1 MMRKMLTIFSR
12 TAVLALILA
21 ATSFAGTR
29 IKTIEYSFGSYY
41 SATNVASGAA
51 WTPSSVNVYIP
62 ETTRTIRSAWL
73 EFEGVLSTSANITG
87 LDINFDAG
95 ASASTVRDPI
105 TGTYLFPTGEASRF
119 YAKADVTTAI
129 TALTNQQYTASVTVT
144 GPTINGHSLKLYI
157 TYEYDDTFS
166 IQIKTVRFPL
176 YYDVNIAA
184 ATSALGAQTKA
195 YSYRADIADSN
206 VVVRQQWFEVRG
218 YRQSGGSTT
227 DGSLNVKITGQGSG
241 SSTYILDGGL
251 KDSYDFKFLD
261 HQGNTG
267 LTGFTINSNQSLDIT
282 WTQNSL
288 NMLSGECV
296 VTYECDNNSA
306 TKTKTVRY
314 ILGQLVS
321 GAGAGVSDNI
331 YLEEEGVSVSR
342 IYALIFGNYDNTTA
356 SNIVLDSAIG
366 GFGVTQRAYSMVV
379 TAAQVSG
386 FSFLHDLSEQ
396 KVNFSSGDAVAIT
409 FGDNVRAGG
418 YGVELIVTYNYTG
431 ESKAFTNSYSVL
443 AGQAVN
449 GISLSSDQTFST
461 WFPYWYSTNNGT
473 LTLRN
478 AGLRAE
484 ITQGTVSGGNST
496 TGDYTTTQGIN
507 STSTQTVSHRTNT
520 ETHGDSVVYKNSG
533 QITETTTS
541 ATANYSI
548 STEAAAFG
556 SVFHGTYSYF
566 FPPKPPVSLAQY
578 KADGST
584 VLTIGEYTN
593 ETTAVMKFTM
603 DSPLA
608 SETLIPQ
615 VEIKPVGTSFTGT
628 ANFTGTGVAFSG
640 STVTGSVTVTLATGN
655 VYHWQARVTGA
666 NGSSPWVSYPT
677 STPNAEAAADIGCD
691 TTIPGVTNNQGGD
704 NTWRAASG
712 TTYNVDFTDAGGANL
727 NYVQYSVYSATGQ
740 TGSQLITWTTIATNI
755 NAASYTTDWQVV
767 YESLQQGTNYVSV
780 RAYDN
785 AGNTYSQNDV
795 FYVKKDTS
803 NPGMTNNQAGDNT
816 WRSAAGTAYNVDFTD
831 TTSLLNYAEYTVYSA
846 TGQTGSQLV
855 TWTTIA
861 TNINAASYPTDWQV
875 AYASLQQGTNYVS
888 VRAYD
893 NSGNTFSQ
901 NDVFYVKKDTRN
913 PGVTNNQTGDN
924 TWRAASGT
932 TYNVDFTDAGG
943 ANLNYAQYAV
953 YSATGLTG
961 SQLVTW
967 TTIATNINAAS
978 YTTDWQVAYASLQQ
992 GTNYVSVRAYDNAG
1006 NTYSQNDVFYV
1017 KKDTSN
1023 PGMTNNQAGDN
1034 TWRSAAGTAYNVD
1047 FTDTTSLLNYAEY
1060 TVYSATGQTGSQ
1072 LVTWTTIAT
1081 NINAASYPTDWQVAY
1096 ASLQQGTNYVSVRAY
1111 DNSGNTFSQNDVFY
1125 VKKDTGNPGIT
1136 NNQTGDDT
1144 WRAAAGTTYNVD
1156 FSDATSLLN
1165 YVQYTVYSA
1174 TGQTGSQLATWTT
1187 IATNIT
1193 AATYTAD
1200 WQVVSASLQQGTN
1213 YVSVRAYDNTGNTLA
1228 QNDVFYVKKDT
1239 SNPGVTNNQT
1249 GDNTW
1254 RAASG
1259 TTYNV
1264 DFTDAGGANLNYAQ
1278 YAVYSA
1284 TGLTGSQLVTWTTIA
1299 TNINAASYTTDWQVA
1314 YASLQ
1319 QGSNYVSVRAYD
1331 NAGNT
1336 VSQNDV
1342 FYVNKD
1348 TGNPGVTN
1356 NQTGDDTWRAA
1367 SGTTYNV
1374 DFSDATSLLNNVQYR
1389 VCAATGQTGT
1399 VLKDWTDIAAGINAA
1414 TYTIDWQVDY
1424 ASLQQGTNY
1433 VSVRAY
1439 DNSGNTVSQT
1449 DVFYVKKDTTAPGFT
1464 NNQTGDNTWR
1474 TSAGTSYDVDFTDAS
1489 SLLNNVQYT
1498 VYSATGRTGSQFKD
1512 WTNIATGI
1520 NSSSY
1525 SANWQGDYSSFQEGT
1540 N

>member
-379 TAAQVSG
+379 TAAQV
-386 FSFLHDLSEQ
+386 
-396 KVNFSSGDAVAIT
+396 
-409 FGDNVRAGG
+409 
-418 YGVELIVTYNYTG
+418 
-431 ESKAFTNSYSVL
+431 
-443 AGQAVN
+443 
-449 GISLSSDQTFST
+449 
-461 WFPYWYSTNNGT
+461 
-473 LTLRN
+473 

-520 ETHGDSVVYKNSG
+520 ETHGDSVVYKNAG
-533 QITETTTS
+533 QITEATTS
-541 ATANYSI
+541 AIANYSI
-548 STEAAAFG
+548 NANAASFG
-556 SVFHGTYSYF
+556 SVFNGTYSYF
-566 FPPKPPVSLAQY
+566 FPPKPPVSLVQY
-578 KADGST
+578 KANGST
-584 VLTIGEYTN
+584 VLTTGEYTN
-593 ETTAVMKFTM
+593 ETTAVMRFTM

-755 NAASYTTDWQVV
+755 NAASYTTDWQV
-767 YESLQQGTNYVSV
+767 
-780 RAYDN
+780 
-785 AGNTYSQNDV
+785 
-795 FYVKKDTS
+795 
-803 NPGMTNNQAGDNT
+803 
-816 WRSAAGTAYNVDFTD
+816 
-831 TTSLLNYAEYTVYSA
+831 
-846 TGQTGSQLV
+846 
-855 TWTTIA
+855 
-861 TNINAASYPTDWQV
+861 

-888 VRAYD
+888 VR
-893 NSGNTFSQ
+893 T
-901 NDVFYVKKDTRN
+901 
-913 PGVTNNQTGDN
+913 
-924 TWRAASGT
+924 
-932 TYNVDFTDAGG
+932 
-943 ANLNYAQYAV
+943 
-953 YSATGLTG
+953 
-961 SQLVTW
+961 
-967 TTIATNINAAS
+967 
-978 YTTDWQVAYASLQQ
+978 
-992 GTNYVSVRAYDNAG
+992 YDNAG
-1006 NTYSQNDVFYV
+1006 NCYSQN
-1017 KKDTSN
+1017 
-1023 PGMTNNQAGDN
+1023 A
-1034 TWRSAAGTAYNVD
+1034 
-1047 FTDTTSLLNYAEY
+1047 
-1060 TVYSATGQTGSQ
+1060 
-1072 LVTWTTIAT
+1072 
-1081 NINAASYPTDWQVAY
+1081 
-1096 ASLQQGTNYVSVRAY
+1096 VS
-1111 DNSGNTFSQNDVFY
+1111 
-1125 VKKDTGNPGIT
+1125 
-1136 NNQTGDDT
+1136 
-1144 WRAAAGTTYNVD
+1144 
-1156 FSDATSLLN
+1156 
-1165 YVQYTVYSA
+1165 
-1174 TGQTGSQLATWTT
+1174 
-1187 IATNIT
+1187 
-1193 AATYTAD
+1193 
-1200 WQVVSASLQQGTN
+1200 
-1213 YVSVRAYDNTGNTLA
+1213 
-1228 QNDVFYVKKDT
+1228 
-1239 SNPGVTNNQT
+1239 
-1249 GDNTW
+1249 
-1254 RAASG
+1254 
-1259 TTYNV
+1259 
-1264 DFTDAGGANLNYAQ
+1264 
-1278 YAVYSA
+1278 
-1284 TGLTGSQLVTWTTIA
+1284 
-1299 TNINAASYTTDWQVA
+1299 
-1314 YASLQ
+1314 
-1319 QGSNYVSVRAYD
+1319 
-1331 NAGNT
+1331 
-1336 VSQNDV
+1336 
-1342 FYVNKD
+1342 
-1348 TGNPGVTN
+1348 
-1356 NQTGDDTWRAA
+1356 
-1367 SGTTYNV
+1367 
-1374 DFSDATSLLNNVQYR
+1374 
-1389 VCAATGQTGT
+1389 
-1399 VLKDWTDIAAGINAA
+1399 
-1414 TYTIDWQVDY
+1414 
-1424 ASLQQGTNY
+1424 
-1433 VSVRAY
+1433 
-1439 DNSGNTVSQT
+1439 
-1449 DVFYVKKDTTAPGFT
+1449 
-1464 NNQTGDNTWR
+1464 
-1474 TSAGTSYDVDFTDAS
+1474 
-1489 SLLNNVQYT
+1489 
-1498 VYSATGRTGSQFKD
+1498 
-1512 WTNIATGI
+1512 
-1520 NSSSY
+1520 
-1525 SANWQGDYSSFQEGT
+1525 
-1540 N
+1540 

>member
-396 KVNFSSGDAVAIT
+396 KVNFSSGDAVSIT
-409 FGDNVRAGG
+409 FGDNARAGG
-418 YGVELIVTYNYTG
+418 YGVELIITYNYTG
-431 ESKAFTNSYSVL
+431 ESKKFTNSYSIFTGRSVD
-443 AGQAVN
+443 GFN
-449 GISLSSDQTFST
+449 TSSNQTFNT

-520 ETHGDSVVYKNSG
+520 ETHGDSVVYKNAG
-533 QITETTTS
+533 QITEATTS
-541 ATANYSI
+541 AIANYSI
-548 STEAAAFG
+548 NANAASFG
-556 SVFHGTYSYF
+556 SVFNGTYSYF
-566 FPPKPPVSLAQY
+566 FPPKPPVSLVQY
-578 KADGST
+578 KANGST
-584 VLTIGEYTN
+584 VLTTGEYTN
-593 ETTAVMKFTM
+593 ETTAVMRFTM

-677 STPNAEAAADIGCD
+677 STPNAQAAADIGCD

-767 YESLQQGTNYVSV
+767 YASLQQGTNYVSV

-861 TNINAASYPTDWQV
+861 TNINAV
-875 AYASLQQGTNYVS
+875 
-888 VRAYD
+888 
-893 NSGNTFSQ
+893 
-901 NDVFYVKKDTRN
+901 
-913 PGVTNNQTGDN
+913 
-924 TWRAASGT
+924 
-932 TYNVDFTDAGG
+932 
-943 ANLNYAQYAV
+943 
-953 YSATGLTG
+953 
-961 SQLVTW
+961 
-967 TTIATNINAAS
+967 S
-978 YTTDWQVAYASLQQ
+978 YTTDWQVVYESLQQ

-1023 PGMTNNQAGDN
+1023 PGVTNNQAGDN

-1174 TGQTGSQLATWTT
+1174 TGQTGSQL
-1187 IATNIT
+1187 
-1193 AATYTAD
+1193 
-1200 WQVVSASLQQGTN
+1200 
-1213 YVSVRAYDNTGNTLA
+1213 
-1228 QNDVFYVKKDT
+1228 
-1239 SNPGVTNNQT
+1239 
-1249 GDNTW
+1249 
-1254 RAASG
+1254 
-1259 TTYNV
+1259 
-1264 DFTDAGGANLNYAQ
+1264 
-1278 YAVYSA
+1278 
-1284 TGLTGSQLVTWTTIA
+1284 VTWTTIA
-1299 TNINAASYTTDWQVA
+1299 TNINAATYTADWQVD

-1319 QGSNYVSVRAYD
+1319 QGTNYVSVRAYD

-1342 FYVNKD
+1342 FYVKKD
-1348 TGNPGVTN
+1348 TGNPGVTNNQTGDDTWRAASGTTYNVDFSDATSLLSNVQYKVCSATGQTGTVLKDWTNIATGINATTYTTDWQVDYASLQAGANYVSVRAYDNAGNTFSQNDVFYVKKDSVNPGITN

-1525 SANWQGDYSSFQEGT
+1525 SANWQVDYSSLQEGT
-1540 N
+1540 NYVSVRAYDTVGNNAVQNDVFYVKKDIANPAITVSQLGDDTWRSEAGTVYNVDFSDATSLLNNVQYKVCSAAGHTLY

>member
-396 KVNFSSGDAVAIT
+396 KVNFSSGDAVSIT
-409 FGDNVRAGG
+409 FGDNARAGG
-418 YGVELIVTYNYTG
+418 YGVELIITYNYTG
-431 ESKAFTNSYSVL
+431 ESKKFTNSYSIFT
-443 AGQAVN
+443 GQSVDGFN
-449 GISLSSDQTFST
+449 TSSNQTFNT

-520 ETHGDSVVYKNSG
+520 ETHGDSVVYKNAG
-533 QITETTTS
+533 QITEATTS
-541 ATANYSI
+541 AIANYSI
-548 STEAAAFG
+548 NANAASFG
-556 SVFHGTYSYF
+556 SVFNGTYSYF
-566 FPPKPPVSLAQY
+566 FPPKPPVSLVQY
-578 KADGST
+578 KANGST
-584 VLTIGEYTN
+584 VLTTGEYTN
-593 ETTAVMKFTM
+593 ETTAVMRFTM

-615 VEIKPVGTSFTGT
+615 VETKPVGTSFTGT

-755 NAASYTTDWQVV
+755 NAASYTTDWQVAYASLQQGTNYVSVRAYDNAGNTYSQNDVFYVKKDTSNPGVTNNQAGDNTWRSAAGTAYSVDFTDTTSLLNYAEYTVYSATGQTGSQLVTWTTIATNINAVSYTTDWQVV

-803 NPGMTNNQAGDNT
+803 NPGVTNNQAGDNT

-861 TNINAASYPTDWQV
+861 TNINAA
-875 AYASLQQGTNYVS
+875 
-888 VRAYD
+888 
-893 NSGNTFSQ
+893 
-901 NDVFYVKKDTRN
+901 
-913 PGVTNNQTGDN
+913 
-924 TWRAASGT
+924 
-932 TYNVDFTDAGG
+932 
-943 ANLNYAQYAV
+943 
-953 YSATGLTG
+953 
-961 SQLVTW
+961 
-967 TTIATNINAAS
+967 
-978 YTTDWQVAYASLQQ
+978 
-992 GTNYVSVRAYDNAG
+992 
-1006 NTYSQNDVFYV
+1006 
-1017 KKDTSN
+1017 
-1023 PGMTNNQAGDN
+1023 
-1034 TWRSAAGTAYNVD
+1034 
-1047 FTDTTSLLNYAEY
+1047 
-1060 TVYSATGQTGSQ
+1060 
-1072 LVTWTTIAT
+1072 
-1081 NINAASYPTDWQVAY
+1081 
-1096 ASLQQGTNYVSVRAY
+1096 
-1111 DNSGNTFSQNDVFY
+1111 
-1125 VKKDTGNPGIT
+1125 
-1136 NNQTGDDT
+1136 
-1144 WRAAAGTTYNVD
+1144 
-1156 FSDATSLLN
+1156 
-1165 YVQYTVYSA
+1165 
-1174 TGQTGSQLATWTT
+1174 
-1187 IATNIT
+1187 
-1193 AATYTAD
+1193 TYTAD
-1200 WQVVSASLQQGTN
+1200 WQVDYASLQQGTN

-1348 TGNPGVTN
+1348 TGNPGITN

-1525 SANWQGDYSSFQEGT
+1525 SANWQVDYSSLQEGT
-1540 N
+1540 NYVSVRAYDTVGNNAVQNDVFYVKKDIANPAITVSQLGDDTWRSEAGTVYNVDFSDATSLLNNVQYKVCSAAGHTLY